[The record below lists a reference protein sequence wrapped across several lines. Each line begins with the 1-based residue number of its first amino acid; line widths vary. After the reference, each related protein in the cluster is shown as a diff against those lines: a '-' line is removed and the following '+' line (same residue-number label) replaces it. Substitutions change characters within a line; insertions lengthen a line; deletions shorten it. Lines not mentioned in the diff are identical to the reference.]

1 MELAGI
7 DNELTALVSSPNLG
21 KDGAISLVLLKDG
34 NDEKY
39 SVNEQLV
46 FLHCASS
53 DVFQKAEG
61 INFINN

>member
-7 DNELTALVSSPNLG
+7 DKELTALVSSSEG

-34 NDEKY
+34 NEETY

-46 FLHCASS
+46 FLRCASS
-53 DVFQKAEG
+53 DIFQQAPG
-61 INFINN
+61 IK